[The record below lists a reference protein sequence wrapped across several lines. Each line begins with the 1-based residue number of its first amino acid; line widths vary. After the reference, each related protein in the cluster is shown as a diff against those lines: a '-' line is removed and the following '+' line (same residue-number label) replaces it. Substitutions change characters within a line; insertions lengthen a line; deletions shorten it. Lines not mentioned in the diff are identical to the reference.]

1 MLVPGDQPVYVSGEC
16 EIDLGR
22 QELRVRG
29 SPVPVGGRAFKV
41 IEILAQ
47 SAGQLVTKDELM
59 NRIWPGAIVLENTLY
74 VHTAAVRKALGP
86 YSRLLK
92 TESGR
97 GYRLLGS
104 WTVRHAPT
112 ATPPSALRQT
122 RVSKEPATTN
132 FPVPAT
138 GLVGRAAAMH
148 KLRDL
153 VSAYRVVTVT
163 GPGGIGKTALTL
175 EVARALLAEF
185 DEGGWLIELAPLSD
199 SALVPSAVAGVLGLN
214 LAGEEI
220 SAQALARAVGE
231 RQFLLVLDNCE
242 HVIDAVAN
250 LVEIFVRSCP
260 RTTILATSREVL
272 RVAGE
277 CVYRVSPLDVPVAE
291 DESVDILGRS
301 AVELFVKRSKESDS
315 GFAPRAKDLRSIA
328 AICRHLDGIPL
339 AIEFAAARTTAL
351 GIKQVAA
358 ALRERFTLLTSGR
371 RTAVPRHRTLRA
383 ALDWSYE
390 LLTESERLVL
400 RRLAVFAG
408 SFTLQAASAVAADD
422 EIASSEIFDCVA
434 NLVEKSLVIA
444 DAASATVRY
453 RLLETTR
460 AYALEKL
467 VEAGEFDAAARR
479 HAGRYLDRFRSAEA
493 EAEAETRPTD
503 EWLAEFG
510 PMIDN
515 LRAALDW
522 TFSPGGDTSV
532 GVALTAAALPLWMQL
547 SLMEEGRSRIEQA
560 LSAVAPEAGRDRDCE
575 MKLLA
580 ALAASLMYT
589 RGAVSEVCT
598 AATKA
603 LEIAECLGD
612 AEYQLR
618 SLFGLWSFRINSS
631 QQGVALT
638 LAERFHAV
646 AAKRSHP
653 RDRLVGERMIGT
665 SQYYLGDL
673 GSARQHLERVLDQH
687 VAPAQKWQI
696 ARFEVDQRAAAR
708 AYLARILWLQGL
720 PDQAMRTAESSVA
733 DARAT
738 NHAISLGLALA
749 LAACPI
755 ALFIGDLAV
764 AEHYVGM
771 LLDHSTTHALAR
783 WHAFG
788 RGYQGMLVIQRGD
801 LGSGL
806 QLLRAAF
813 DEPAAAGSV
822 PRFFTFL
829 MAEALGRAGQIA
841 DGLAATEEA
850 IGRSERSEERW
861 AIAELLRIKGELV
874 LLQGAPGAS
883 TAAESLFR
891 QALDWAHRQGALSW
905 ELRCATSLARLRR
918 DQPRSDEAPE
928 LLASVYDRFTEG
940 FDTAD
945 LKAAKALFEDL
956 SYLEEPAR

>member
-1 MLVPGDQPVYVSGEC
+1 MLALGDQPVYVSGEC

-22 QELRVRG
+22 QELRVQG

-41 IEILAQ
+41 IEMLAQ

-104 WTVRHAPT
+104 WTIRHAPT

-122 RVSKEPATTN
+122 RVSREPAATN

-163 GPGGIGKTALTL
+163 GPGGIGKTALAL
-175 EVARALLAEF
+175 KVARALFAEF
-185 DEGGWLIELAPLSD
+185 DDGGWLIELAPLSD

-220 SAQALARAVGE
+220 SAQALERAVGE

-250 LVEIFVRSCP
+250 LAEMFVRSCP

-291 DESVDILGRS
+291 DEPVDILGRS
-301 AVELFVKRSKESDS
+301 AVKLFVKRRKESDS
-315 GFAPRAKDLRSIA
+315 EFAPRAEDLRSIA

-351 GIKQVAA
+351 GIEQVAA
-358 ALRERFTLLTSGR
+358 ALRERFTLLTTGR
-371 RTAVPRHRTLRA
+371 RTAVPRHRKLRA

-390 LLTESERLVL
+390 LLTEAERVVL

-408 SFTLQAASAVAADD
+408 SFTLQGASAVAADD

-434 NLVEKSLVIA
+434 NLVEKSLVTV

-467 VEAGEFDAAARR
+467 VEAGEFDTAARR
-479 HAGRYLDRFRSAEA
+479 HAGRYLDRFESAEA

-532 GVALTAAALPLWMQL
+532 GVALTAAAVPLWMQL
-547 SLMEEGRSRIEQA
+547 SLMEECRSRVEQA
-560 LSAVAPEAGRDRDCE
+560 LSADAPEAGRDRGCE
-575 MKLLA
+575 MKLFA

-589 RGAVSEVCT
+589 RGAVSEVCM

-603 LEIAECLGD
+603 LDIAESLGD

-638 LAERFHAV
+638 LAERFHAI
-646 AAKRSHP
+646 AAIMMM
-653 RDRLVGERMIGT
+653 GWG
-665 SQYYLGDL
+665 
-673 GSARQHLERVLDQH
+673 
-687 VAPAQKWQI
+687 
-696 ARFEVDQRAAAR
+696 
-708 AYLARILWLQGL
+708 
-720 PDQAMRTAESSVA
+720 
-733 DARAT
+733 
-738 NHAISLGLALA
+738 
-749 LAACPI
+749 
-755 ALFIGDLAV
+755 
-764 AEHYVGM
+764 
-771 LLDHSTTHALAR
+771 
-783 WHAFG
+783 
-788 RGYQGMLVIQRGD
+788 
-801 LGSGL
+801 
-806 QLLRAAF
+806 
-813 DEPAAAGSV
+813 
-822 PRFFTFL
+822 
-829 MAEALGRAGQIA
+829 
-841 DGLAATEEA
+841 
-850 IGRSERSEERW
+850 
-861 AIAELLRIKGELV
+861 
-874 LLQGAPGAS
+874 
-883 TAAESLFR
+883 
-891 QALDWAHRQGALSW
+891 
-905 ELRCATSLARLRR
+905 
-918 DQPRSDEAPE
+918 
-928 LLASVYDRFTEG
+928 
-940 FDTAD
+940 
-945 LKAAKALFEDL
+945 
-956 SYLEEPAR
+956 